1 LSLLSKISLNKPDIA
16 LRAYV
21 ITPRESTETLVEEL
35 VRKGLFEPLPPQEAG
50 KALETIKKRYEL
62 SEKAIGLFR
71 ELSSLVKKKV
81 EVEVKELP
89 WDTDKALEKLV
100 ADFEEL
106 KDAAARL
113 ISESE
118 KLKGKL
124 EKLKALRVVVTEL
137 SRKEFL
143 DKSLLDYEGVYLAS
157 KTLYG
162 SVKDLEY
169 IASRSLKTI
178 FHSVLSEERAV
189 AVVLLEKKV
198 YESNKSLIEKFEI
211 PVRDLVRDEE
221 PLTPQSVDNLIREVE
236 AELSATESKLEELLE
251 SRLYELALLKVLAEI
266 INSELGV
273 LGKALSSKYMAV
285 VAGWTLKSRV
295 SELEKIVS
303 ASSGYVVYEAD
314 PNPPVDFNNLK
325 PFKPFELLTEVMGL
339 PSPSEWDPT
348 PLLTYFYLIFFSL
361 MFPDVGY
368 SIGLIIGARLVLPY
382 FVDNKETL
390 RKLINIATYAGIV
403 GCITGLLANSFFGSL
418 LGSYIGL
425 IVPKLLPSI
434 PAGLSDP
441 IAMKSAVIGYIAL
454 ALILGYY
461 VVLFAHILG
470 ALKNAI
476 ARNKFGFLFELL
488 TMLIMVFGPASIQA
502 SIGLSTDVWGLLR
515 FMSGKDVI
523 YSTILLIVIYSI
535 LRSVFDKPFGAILW
549 LFDVIGIL
557 ADVLSFVR
565 IAGIALGSAMLAEI
579 FNGLILNVY
588 SSLSSLSFIVGVL
601 AGALITVILHIVN
614 LGFSSLS
621 PFIHS
626 LRLVMYELSSK
637 FYEGSGRRISPA
649 ATPLLRVK
657 IGTMS

>member
-21 ITPRESTETLVEEL
+21 VTPRESTETLVEEL

-50 KALETIKKRYEL
+50 KALEIAKKRYEL
-62 SEKAIGLFR
+62 SEKALGLFR

-198 YESNKSLIEKFEI
+198 YESNKPHIEKLEI

-390 RKLINIATYAGIV
+390 KKLINIATYAGIV

-549 LFDVIGIL
+549 LFDVIGLL